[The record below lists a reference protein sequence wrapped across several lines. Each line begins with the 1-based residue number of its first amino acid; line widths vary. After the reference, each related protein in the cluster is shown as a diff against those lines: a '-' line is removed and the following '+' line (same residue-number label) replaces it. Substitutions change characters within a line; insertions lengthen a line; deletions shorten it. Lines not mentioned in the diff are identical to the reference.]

1 MRGENTGG
9 SGSGDL
15 WWVCCCAGGRG
26 LGRTILRERGR
37 LWMSTTSAEGIAMEA
52 PRGMLGEV
60 RAPFLV
66 DGLHIVGNS
75 TTAPT
80 PHNASRPH
88 LLLLPLSPRNRRTG
102 RAQDDNHSSAAAA
115 TLVCASLG
123 AHLVSRNVHQRWFVC
138 VCVSCGEAHFAA
150 LQCRRQQQMWH
161 RKLCG
166 G

>member
-1 MRGENTGG
+1 VWGEK
-9 SGSGDL
+9 SHRWEWEWRSV
-15 WWVCCCAGGRG
+15 VCCCAGGRG
-26 LGRTILRERGR
+26 LGRAILRERGR

-66 DGLHIVGNS
+66 DWLHIVGNS

-80 PHNASRPH
+80 PHPASRPH

-115 TLVCASLG
+115 TLVCASLALLG
-123 AHLVSRNVHQRWFVC
+123 AHTSSRATFISGGVC
-138 VCVSCGEAHFAA
+138 VCVCV
-150 LQCRRQQQMWH
+150 LW
-161 RKLCG
+161 
-166 G
+166 